1 MSTIKKNKSH
11 KLKIVLRALMI
22 IIGAFITAYG
32 LESVLIPNNV
42 SDGGVTGL
50 SIVSS
55 ELFGLPLGILIAV
68 INIPFVWLGYKQIG
82 KSFAVYSVIGIASLA
97 IGTVLMHQVPTIIEG
112 DTLLITVVGG
122 IIIGFG
128 MGLALRNG
136 GALDGIDMLA
146 VLLSRKLPLGQVISS
161 YF

>member
-68 INIPFVWLGYKQIG
+68 INIPFVWFRI
-82 KSFAVYSVIGIASLA
+82 
-97 IGTVLMHQVPTIIEG
+97 
-112 DTLLITVVGG
+112 
-122 IIIGFG
+122 
-128 MGLALRNG
+128 
-136 GALDGIDMLA
+136 
-146 VLLSRKLPLGQVISS
+146 
-161 YF
+161 